1 MRTIALN
8 ADIQTGLLVVASSTT
23 PIDTIPA
30 VKRGDT
36 VRFEITCYNSGT
48 SYSIGAGAFIAGVKK
63 YRDFEAS
70 TYLAETE
77 TVTISTAKATFD
89 LAFTSTALEG
99 MFEPT
104 TDLLQCVLELQQT
117 DDDGVQ
123 TLAAFRLDV
132 LNDYVR
138 GTEGSPAPSV
148 PTYYTASEIDAKIS
162 IPAGMRLRVTAEGL
176 LIIEESA

>member
-1 MRTIALN
+1 MRIIALN

-23 PIDTIPA
+23 PVDAVPS

-36 VRFEITCYNSGT
+36 VQFQITFYNAGSAYTLASGA
-48 SYSIGAGAFIAGVKK
+48 YIAGVKK
-63 YRDFEAS
+63 YRDFEA
-70 TYLAETE
+70 TAFLAETE
-77 TVTISTAKATFD
+77 TVTIATSKATFN
-89 LAFTSTALEG
+89 LAFTATTLADALE
-99 MFEPT
+99 PT
-104 TDLLQCVLELQQT
+104 AETLPCVLELQHT

-162 IPAGMRLRVTAEGL
+162 IPAGMRLRVTEAGL